1 MKKYVYIVIHDVVSR
16 VMGFATSII
25 GLIVRWINIS
35 LVIKFSFKVVMGMG
49 NPVTLSLTIK

>member
-1 MKKYVYIVIHDVVSR
+1 MKKYVYSVIHDVVSR

-35 LVIKFSFKVVMGMG
+35 LVIKFSFKIVMGMD
-49 NPVTLSLTIK
+49 NPVIGLNVN